1 MIFYLL
7 AAMGGAMI
15 GFLLFC
21 IFAVAT
27 WSDDE
32 GGGRR

>member
-21 IFAVAT
+21 IFAVAI

>member
-1 MIFYLL
+1 MIYYLL
-7 AAMGGAMI
+7 AAMGGAVV

-32 GGGRR
+32 GGGWR

>member
-1 MIFYLL
+1 MIYYLL

-21 IFAVAT
+21 IFAVVA
-27 WSDDE
+27 WSDE
-32 GGGRR
+32 GGGR

>member
-21 IFAVAT
+21 AFAIAT
-27 WSDDE
+27 WGDDE

>member
-21 IFAVAT
+21 IFAVPT

-32 GGGRR
+32 GGGRK

>member
-1 MIFYLL
+1 MIYYLL
-7 AAMGGAMI
+7 SAMGGATL

-21 IFAVAT
+21 VFAVAT

-32 GGGRR
+32 GGGRQ